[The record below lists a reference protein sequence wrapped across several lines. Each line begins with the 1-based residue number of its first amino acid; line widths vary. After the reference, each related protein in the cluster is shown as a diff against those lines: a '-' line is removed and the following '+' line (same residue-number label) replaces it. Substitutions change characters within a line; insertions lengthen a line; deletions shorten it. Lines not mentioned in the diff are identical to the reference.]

1 MRIVRRRDVELT
13 SQSALAEAQRAI
25 KSLRRKKARAERYR
39 TGKQDEPAYD
49 IAAGPWVE
57 GGD

>member
-1 MRIVRRRDVELT
+1 VEARKAT
-13 SQSALAEAQRAI
+13 A
-25 KSLRRKKARAERYR
+25 SLRRRNAEAERYR
-39 TGKQDEPAYD
+39 TGKQDEPAYE